1 MKKLI
6 LTVMTMAMVSLSA
19 FRAYADEPAAPA
31 IDNEVTAA
39 ALEEL
44 RYDRDYVAYYPG
56 AYTGDFSQFY
66 VDFHTLSRKLRTQGG
81 FYAEDAAAIA
91 ELTAKCAAL
100 TQVVD
105 NPQSTLYY
113 IWGDH
118 MPNEAV
124 ASADDGWDVSY
135 DNKTF
140 RPSLAPYL
148 VPDQSQVKGN
158 IIVLSGGAFTHR
170 CNQVEG
176 YPVAEYF
183 QSQGYN
189 AFVLQYR
196 VQPYAAIDA
205 ALDLQRAIR
214 YIRYYGSQLGIAKSD
229 IVTAVGF
236 SAGGMAIMNQISVA
250 YGNITPNTFYSDYV
264 CDAVDQV
271 NSDLNAALPVYGVSV
286 PENPEVY
293 NANPNIP
300 PLFTVLGQKDEFFA
314 STASSSLQFLLG
326 LNTEVSFWLA
336 PDAGHGFGMATG
348 VQNYVDGYTVAC
360 ENWGDMAISFL
371 DTRLGYRTKV
381 TSKDAVDHPN

>member
-1 MKKLI
+1 M
-6 LTVMTMAMVSLSA
+6 
-19 FRAYADEPAAPA
+19 
-31 IDNEVTAA
+31 
-39 ALEEL
+39 
-44 RYDRDYVAYYPG
+44 
-56 AYTGDFSQFY
+56 
-66 VDFHTLSRKLRTQGG
+66 
-81 FYAEDAAAIA
+81 
-91 ELTAKCAAL
+91 
-100 TQVVD
+100 
-105 NPQSTLYY
+105 
-113 IWGDH
+113 
-118 MPNEAV
+118 
-124 ASADDGWDVSY
+124 
-135 DNKTF
+135 
-140 RPSLAPYL
+140 
-148 VPDQSQVKGN
+148 
-158 IIVLSGGAFTHR
+158 
-170 CNQVEG
+170 
-176 YPVAEYF
+176 
-183 QSQGYN
+183 
-189 AFVLQYR
+189 
-196 VQPYAAIDA
+196 QPYAAIDA

-236 SAGGMAIMNQISVA
+236 SAGGMAIMNQISAA

-293 NANPNIP
+293 NVNPNIP
-300 PLFTVLGQKDEFFA
+300 PLFTVLGQRDEFFA

>member
-6 LTVMTMAMVSLSA
+6 LTLMAMLSLSA
-19 FRAYADEPAAPA
+19 FAAYAEEPATPP

-39 ALEEL
+39 ALAEL
-44 RYDRDYVAYYPG
+44 QYDRDYVAYYPA
-56 AYTGDFSQFY
+56 AYTGDFQQFY

-81 FYAEDAAAIA
+81 FYAEDAAAVA
-91 ELTAKCAAL
+91 ELTAKRTAL
-100 TQVVD
+100 TQVVE

-124 ASADDGWDVSY
+124 ASADDGWYVSY
-135 DNKTF
+135 DNKSF

-148 VPDQSQVKGN
+148 VADQSQVKGN
-158 IIVLSGGAFTHR
+158 IIVLSGGANTHR

-183 QSQGYN
+183 RSQGYN

-196 VQPYAAIDA
+196 VQPYAALDA

-214 YIRYYGSQLGIAKSD
+214 YIRYYGNQLGIAKSD

-236 SAGGMAIMNQISVA
+236 SAGGMAIMRQISTA
-250 YGNITPNTFYSDYV
+250 YGNVTPNTFYADYV

-271 NSDLNAALPVYGVSV
+271 NSDLNAALPIYGVSV
-286 PENPEVY
+286 PENPEIFS
-293 NANPNIP
+293 ANPNIP
-300 PLFTVLGQKDEFFA
+300 PIFTVLGQYDEYFSSNVA
-314 STASSSLQFLLG
+314 SSLQFLLG

-336 PDAGHGFGMATG
+336 PDAAHGFGMGTG

-360 ENWGDMAISFL
+360 ENWGNMAISFL
-371 DTRLGYRTKV
+371 DTRLGYRAKV
-381 TSKDAVDHPN
+381 TPKDAVDHPN